1 VSPGAAFV
9 AELDRGPG
17 DPELLPERL
26 ARACVAA
33 LPVDGAGLSHAFD
46 PDRRLPLGASDA
58 QAVAA
63 EQMQFALGDGPCLE
77 AQRRRRP
84 LAVSAPELAQR
95 WPVYAS
101 QLAARTAYRSVLAV
115 PVGGPLAAVTT
126 LDLFCTDAEAPAVPD
141 EDVAEVALLVGDAL
155 AADMSGGQHRLLGL
169 PDWFHRPAVL
179 ARQRVWLA
187 VAQLSGQDGISN
199 AAALAVLR
207 ARAFRLDQ
215 DLETAAE
222 GLLRGEVPPA

>member
-1 VSPGAAFV
+1 MSV
-9 AELDRGPG
+9 AEAFAAGLAERPA
-17 DPELLPERL
+17 DPELLPQRL

-33 LPVDGAGLSHAFD
+33 LPVLGAGLSHAFD

-58 QAVAA
+58 QAAAA

-84 LAVSAPELAQR
+84 LAVSAAELAQR

-126 LDLFCTDAEAPAVPD
+126 LDLFAATAEVPVVAEADLAAV
-141 EDVAEVALLVGDAL
+141 ASLVGDAL
-155 AADMSGGQHRLLGL
+155 AAEMSGGRHRLLGL
-169 PDWFHRPAVL
+169 PEWFHRPAVM

-187 VAQLSGQDGISN
+187 VAQLSGRDGSTN
-199 AAALAVLR
+199 ADALAVLR
-207 ARAFRLDQ
+207 ARAFRLDLS
-215 DLETAAE
+215 LETAAE
-222 GLLRGEVPPA
+222 GVLRGEVPPA